1 MPKKDP
7 RIDAYIAKSADFAK
21 PILIHLRQLAHTAC
35 PDVEETVKWRMPF
48 FLHKGILFGMA
59 SFKGHCTLHFW
70 NGKLFLG
77 DASREGGMGQFGRI
91 TTLSDLPDRK
101 TLLGYIKKAIQLN
114 EAGVKKAPPKR
125 APQKKLTVPPDF
137 NAALNKNKKA
147 RAAFD
152 NFSYSHRK
160 EYLQWITEAKR
171 PETRAKRIKTTLQ
184 WLATGK
190 SRNWKYENC

>member
-1 MPKKDP
+1 MPKKDA

-21 PILIHLRQLAHTAC
+21 PILTHLRELAHTAC
-35 PDVEETVKWRMPF
+35 PEVEETLKWQMPH
-48 FLHKGILFGMA
+48 FLHKGILFSMA
-59 SFKGHCTLHFW
+59 GFKQHCSLHFW

-77 DASREGGMGQFGRI
+77 DAAREGGLGQFGRI
-91 TTLSDLPDRK
+91 TALSDLPNRK
-101 TLLGYIKKAIQLN
+101 TLLGYIKKAVELN
-114 EAGVKKAPPKR
+114 EAGVKKPTPKR
-125 APQKKLTVPPDF
+125 APQKNLVVPPDF

-152 NFSYSHRK
+152 NFSYSHRR

-171 PETRAKRIKTTLQ
+171 PETRAKRIETTLQ
-184 WLATGK
+184 WLAKGK